1 MRGNTQAL
9 AVTTLAAPGAEQL
22 IETMEISGKRRFML
36 HYNFPPYSVGEIG
49 RMGGVGRR
57 EVGHGNL
64 ADKAIRPLIPSQD
77 EFPTLFAWF
86 LKFFLLTARLQ
97 WQAFAQLRCL

>member
-36 HYNFPPYSVGEIG
+36 IIIFRLILLEKSAEWEELPPRSW
-49 RMGGVGRR
+49 
-57 EVGHGNL
+57 
-64 ADKAIRPLIPSQD
+64 
-77 EFPTLFAWF
+77 T
-86 LKFFLLTARLQ
+86 
-97 WQAFAQLRCL
+97 WQFS